1 LKKSALQ
8 ALRVTAFLLL
18 GLLLLYLAFR
28 NTSIDDLR
36 NGLKGADYRWLIP
49 AFAFSMLAFFSRARR
64 WVLLIRSLGYK
75 PTLAH
80 TYHAVM
86 SGYLANMAL
95 PRMGE
100 VTRCMLL
107 SRREKIPVDKL
118 FGTVILERTVDMI
131 SLLLIMVVMLVT
143 SYESIGPFL
152 KDVVMVPLGTK
163 ITALF
168 GSTLAIR
175 VFTISSAV
183 IIILL
188 LFRFRKR
195 LFGTKLYLRIR
206 EFLKGVFHGFSSFRT
221 LTHKWEFLFHSVF
234 IWICYIMMTWL
245 VVFIIPATSHLTF
258 TDAIFLLVI
267 GGLGMAAPVQ
277 SGLGAFH
284 WIISRGLLL
293 VYLIP
298 LEDGLAYA
306 LVSHTSQMLLVAV
319 AGSLSLFILISGARR
334 ASR

>member
-1 LKKSALQ
+1 MKKAALQ
-8 ALRVTAFLLL
+8 TLRFTAFLLL

-28 NTSIDDLR
+28 NTSIEELR
-36 NGLKGADYRWLIP
+36 NGLRGANYKWLIP
-49 AFAFSMLAFFSRARR
+49 AFFISILAFISRARR
-64 WVLLIRSLGYK
+64 WVLLIGSLGYSPK
-75 PTLAH
+75 LSH
-80 TYHAVM
+80 TFHAVM
-86 SGYLANMAL
+86 SGYLANIAL

-100 VTRCMLL
+100 VTRCVLL

-131 SLLLIMVVMLVT
+131 SLLLIMVVMLIT
-143 SYESIGPFL
+143 SYDTIGPFL
-152 KDVVMVPLGTK
+152 KDVVMIPLGAK

-175 VFTISSAV
+175 IITISTAL
-183 IIILL
+183 IITLL
-188 LFRFRKR
+188 LFRYRKR
-195 LFGTKLYLRIR
+195 IFGTKLYQRIR
-206 EFLKGVFHGFSSFRT
+206 EFLKGVFHGFSSFRS
-221 LTHKWEFLFHSVF
+221 LERKWEFIFHSVF
-234 IWICYIMMTWL
+234 IWVCYIIMTWL
-245 VVFIIPATSHLTF
+245 VVFVIPATSHLTL

-298 LEDGLAYA
+298 LEEGLAYA
-306 LVSHTSQMLLVAV
+306 LVSHTSQMILIAV
-319 AGSLSLFILISGARR
+319 LGSISMIILISGIRKT
-334 ASR
+334 SR

>member
-1 LKKSALQ
+1 
-8 ALRVTAFLLL
+8 
-18 GLLLLYLAFR
+18 
-28 NTSIDDLR
+28 
-36 NGLKGADYRWLIP
+36 
-49 AFAFSMLAFFSRARR
+49 
-64 WVLLIRSLGYK
+64 
-75 PTLAH
+75 
-80 TYHAVM
+80 
-86 SGYLANMAL
+86 MAL

-100 VTRCMLL
+100 VTRCVLL
-107 SRREKIPVDKL
+107 SRRERIPVDKL
-118 FGTVILERTVDMI
+118 FGTVILERTVDLI
-131 SLLLIMVVMLVT
+131 SLLLIMVVMLIT

-152 KDVVMVPLGTK
+152 KDVVLIPLSSK
-163 ITALF
+163 ISALF

-175 VFTISSAV
+175 IITASCALV
-183 IIILL
+183 ITLL

-195 LFGTKLYLRIR
+195 IFGTKLYQKIR

-221 LTHKWEFLFHSVF
+221 LEHRWEFIFHTVF
-234 IWICYIMMTWL
+234 IWVSYILMTWF
-245 VVFIIPATSHLTF
+245 VVFVLPATSHLTI

-306 LVSHTSQMLLVAV
+306 LVSHTSQMILIAV
-319 AGSLSLFILISGARR
+319 VGSVSMIILISGIRR
-334 ASR
+334 SSR